1 MAENRRQQFID
12 WLKGLNNP
20 DADSLLNSLNQ
31 MYTDEWEQKNRKELR
46 KLKGYS
52 DLEKSSVPL
61 RERARGEFDNYVDN
75 PEWYIKGKAAKLG
88 VNVEDLKKTLGELE
102 QERKWNEGR
111 ERRKNEV
118 ENDFTWNF
126 APESSKQRYIDD
138 PDATI
143 FGKEGKYNPLSKEG
157 ARDMRD
163 VALGGIGL
171 AGDFLPGFNAFVGPL
186 ARTTRNAAL
195 MAEGSPYAPSLSD
208 AGKEFLNDAS
218 TYGIAAWLQNF
229 RRGKRMATGASKDI
243 PFVGK
248 IVKNANT
255 KNVMDATFEGL
266 TEIAKS
272 RNFDEMVKNID
283 KLPESG
289 IKSSLQSKISQF
301 TMYGDKEAESAL
313 MKEVGKEIGDQM
325 VNLAANFRKTPG
337 GYVLNNPK
345 LMEKV
350 FANEGDEGA
359 KYTKRLLD
367 DSADLRKMV
376 RNTPT
381 VGKAGQVVRDVVLP
395 AERVLEQ
402 GVAKNTS
409 TLYKAGPEN
418 KKRAEVDWYKD
429 NYSKDWELGFV
440 PKGKDDD
447 PKVIAYK
454 EWLLER
460 EPSIGNVFG
469 E

>member
-1 MAENRRQQFID
+1 
-12 WLKGLNNP
+12 
-20 DADSLLNSLNQ
+20 
-31 MYTDEWEQKNRKELR
+31 
-46 KLKGYS
+46 
-52 DLEKSSVPL
+52 
-61 RERARGEFDNYVDN
+61 
-75 PEWYIKGKAAKLG
+75 
-88 VNVEDLKKTLGELE
+88 
-102 QERKWNEGR
+102 
-111 ERRKNEV
+111 
-118 ENDFTWNF
+118 
-126 APESSKQRYIDD
+126 
-138 PDATI
+138 
-143 FGKEGKYNPLSKEG
+143 
-157 ARDMRD
+157 
-163 VALGGIGL
+163 
-171 AGDFLPGFNAFVGPL
+171 
-186 ARTTRNAAL
+186 

-208 AGKEFLNDAS
+208 AGKELLNDAG
-218 TYGIAAWLQNF
+218 TYGMAAWLQNF

-266 TEIAKS
+266 PEIVKS

-289 IKSSLQSKISQF
+289 IKSSLQSKISKF

-313 MKEVGKEIGDQM
+313 MKEVGKELGDQM
-325 VNLAANFRKTPG
+325 VNLTANFRKTPG

-350 FANEGDEGA
+350 FSAEGEEGA
-359 KYTKRLLD
+359 KYTKRLLE

-381 VGKAGQVVRDVVLP
+381 IGKAGQVVRDVVLP
-395 AERVLEQ
+395 VERTLEQ
-402 GVAKNTS
+402 GAAKNTS